1 MAIPHFWNVF
11 SNLPFVLVG
20 AWLLGL
26 LIAVPTRDAS
36 GYETEFER
44 LVWMIFALGVILT
57 GFGSSYYH
65 VAPDTN
71 RLFWDRLPMTIAFM
85 GLFSAVI
92 TERVDPD
99 LGRALL
105 WPLLAL
111 GVGSAVWWRYS
122 ESIGAGD
129 LRLYGVVQF
138 YPLAAIPV
146 ILWRYPARYSHGSWL
161 ICAVAWY
168 GAAKVMELWD
178 DRLFQATDHLF
189 SGHSL
194 KHLLAAAATA
204 QIAAMVVRRRVL
216 QPTESSSGIAA
227 PQADTGR

>member
-26 LIAVPTRDAS
+26 LIGVPTRDAS

-65 VAPDTN
+65 VAPDTD
-71 RLFWDRLPMTIAFM
+71 RLFWDRLPITIAFM

-105 WPLLAL
+105 WPFLAL
-111 GVGSAVWWRYS
+111 GVGSAMWWRYS
-122 ESIGAGD
+122 ESVGAGD

-138 YPLAAIPV
+138 YPLVAIPV

-161 ICAVAWY
+161 MYAVGWY
-168 GAAKVMELWD
+168 GAAKVVELLD
-178 DRLFQATDHLF
+178 DRLFQATGHLF

-216 QPTESSSGIAA
+216 QPAESSSGIAA
-227 PQADTGR
+227 PQADRGP